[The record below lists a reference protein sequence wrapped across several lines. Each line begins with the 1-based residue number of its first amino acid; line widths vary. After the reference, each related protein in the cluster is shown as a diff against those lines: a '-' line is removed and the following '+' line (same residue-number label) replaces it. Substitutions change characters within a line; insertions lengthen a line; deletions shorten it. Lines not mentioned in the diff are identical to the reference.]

1 MHYIALIL
9 HNISYISTTDIQ
21 NDTIFIN
28 NDYNRDIGLK
38 EVHMIY
44 YFLVLTI
51 MSTLTYMMYAADK
64 KKSIN
69 GEWRTKEST
78 LLVSSVFFGAP
89 GGLVA
94 MYQLRHKTNHWYFVF
109 INWLAL
115 IDQVTVFVYFLTL

>member
-1 MHYIALIL
+1 MCYIALIFYT
-9 HNISYISTTDIQ
+9 SYISTTDIQ
-21 NDTIFIN
+21 NDSIYIN
-28 NDYNRDIGLK
+28 SDYNRYIGIK

-44 YFLVLTI
+44 YFLVISI

-64 KKSIN
+64 KKSVN
-69 GEWRTKEST
+69 GEWRIKEST
-78 LLVSSVFFGAP
+78 LLVSSVLFGAP

-115 IDQVTVFVYFLTL
+115 IIQITVFVYFITM